1 MRLED
6 DEEHAYRSRDSVKL
20 EAVVHSRGY
29 ETALVGISRGDP
41 RDSPPHRAPFY
52 PVRRSRHLTRDGA
65 R

>member
-29 ETALVGISRGDP
+29 ETALVGISGGDP
-41 RDSPPHRAPFY
+41 RIPRRIVPHFT
-52 PVRRSRHLTRDGA
+52 LCTGRDV
-65 R
+65 